1 MSSAQQRVL
10 NKKLSQIFR
19 MRGLSLRP
27 DAMQPLYD
35 CLETDENWESTLQAL
50 LAAVQAGPLK
60 DNAVDGASVRRA
72 LGQLE
77 TRSSCATEL
86 PLEVVD
92 ADAMTPLK
100 FVTARKQFLPTAPG
114 SLHGPAESKQTMF
127 ALRLQLLEQRLK
139 RNVLFKPPALSHG
152 VNQKEHIQLTHIDA
166 LLGRKGP
173 RVVLGL
179 LTEMEE
185 GRFHLEDAHSA
196 IPLDLSQAE
205 THKGLF
211 TRNSVVVMEG
221 EVQPSGAFLVS
232 TVGLPPYEARHESVA
247 ALGGLDL
254 LYPAHNVDGGG
265 GGGGAAAAAA
275 ALAPKAADEV
285 EQNAML
291 IVLSDV
297 WLDQPSVLEKLEVL
311 FSGYEQVGSEEL
323 RCGPRAMRPRAAFF
337 CFVLCGNFVSP
348 LGAAANTKRS
358 QLRALFARLAQ
369 LLAKR
374 PTLAKHAHFV
384 FVPGPDD
391 ASTTSPDVLPRAALP
406 DAIAGDVLREVL
418 ANCHLT
424 TNPARLSLCGQSVVI
439 FREQLLSK
447 MRRSCVLP
455 PNEEES
461 EDLNE
466 HLVKSVL
473 DQAHLCPLPPT
484 ELAVYWQYDHAL
496 WLHPSPD
503 VLILADRHNQ
513 YQLPYEETLALN
525 PGSFASDF
533 AWQVYRPNKRM
544 EAERSSLA

>member
-232 TVGLPPYEARHESVA
+232 TVGLPPHESRAESIA
-247 ALGGLDL
+247 ALAGLDL
-254 LYPAHNVDGGG
+254 LHPPLGSYAFFAAVQGFDHPKYGTLLQPPPAREPAQRQQRSSNAHRAHRPLCAGRSALPWAAGGG
-265 GGGGAAAAAA
+265 GPRGGAEGLPATHCDGRAQVRAQEE
-275 ALAPKAADEV
+275 LGV
-285 EQNAML
+285 GG
-291 IVLSDV
+291 VGV
-297 WLDQPSVLEKLEVL
+297 WGEKILGLCKLETIFENQTKTKCFK
-311 FSGYEQVGSEEL
+311 FSQPL
-323 RCGPRAMRPRAAFF
+323 RTYTSAPPPTDVC
-337 CFVLCGNFVSP
+337 LSH
-348 LGAAANTKRS
+348 TSSK
-358 QLRALFARLAQ
+358 RAL
-369 LLAKR
+369 
-374 PTLAKHAHFV
+374 PH
-384 FVPGPDD
+384 
-391 ASTTSPDVLPRAALP
+391 
-406 DAIAGDVLREVL
+406 
-418 ANCHLT
+418 
-424 TNPARLSLCGQSVVI
+424 
-439 FREQLLSK
+439 
-447 MRRSCVLP
+447 
-455 PNEEES
+455 
-461 EDLNE
+461 
-466 HLVKSVL
+466 
-473 DQAHLCPLPPT
+473 
-484 ELAVYWQYDHAL
+484 
-496 WLHPSPD
+496 
-503 VLILADRHNQ
+503 
-513 YQLPYEETLALN
+513 
-525 PGSFASDF
+525 GS
-533 AWQVYRPNKRM
+533 
-544 EAERSSLA
+544 